1 MKNHKGR
8 KTNQWLS
15 CNRGKGKRLTKKRN
29 EEILEV
35 EGLFYILMVVMI
47 MQLYASD
54 KTDRIV
60 HYKSEFYFMWILPQ

>member
-35 EGLFYILMVVMI
+35 KGQFYILMVMMV

-54 KTDRIV
+54 KTYRTV
-60 HYKSEFYFMWILPQ
+60 HYKSEFYFM